1 MKVKLIDGT
10 EIEAQVK
17 EEDDSIFVTTTVS
30 KLSDASNLYDLFTN
44 FNLSKVIVTYTD
56 NTYSEYK
63 NLKIVGT
70 SSFKRSNVFSVTIIL
85 SNKTEFEMTV
95 ESLNEIVSGQEKEIA
110 ESSYDITKMQIALAE
125 VFERLLAMKGG
136 AE

>member
-1 MKVKLIDGT
+1 MKVKLLNGT

-17 EEDDSIFVTTTVS
+17 EEVDSILLTTTVA

-70 SSFKRSNVFSVTIIL
+70 SSIKKANVFSVTIIL

-95 ESLNEIVSGQEKEIA
+95 ESLNEIVSGQKKGIA

>member
-1 MKVKLIDGT
+1 MKVKLLDGT

-17 EEDDSIFVTTTVS
+17 EEADSILVTTTVS

-70 SSFKRSNVFSVTIIL
+70 SSVKRSNVFSVTIIL

-95 ESLNEIVSGQEKEIA
+95 ESLNEIVSGQEKGIA

>member
-1 MKVKLIDGT
+1 MKVKLLDGT

-17 EEDDSIFVTTTVS
+17 EEADSILVTTTVS
-30 KLSDASNLYDLFTN
+30 KLSDASYLYDLFTN

-70 SSFKRSNVFSVTIIL
+70 SSVKKANVFSVTIIL
-85 SNKTEFEMTV
+85 TNKTEFEMTV
-95 ESLNEIVSGQEKEIA
+95 ESLNEIVLGQEKGIA
-110 ESSYDITKMQIALAE
+110 ESTFDITKTQIALAE
-125 VFERLLAMKGG
+125 LFELLLAMKGG